1 MTSKRAGELVSQN
14 MKTIYV
20 WSLSKVSNPTDAE
33 DLCSDII
40 TAVIE
45 SAEKL
50 KCDEAFYGF
59 VWQIAS
65 NTYKNYLRRKTRHP
79 SAEIDENLSDC
90 EDVLSDICD
99 KEELNLLRRELSLL
113 SLKYRVCTV
122 AYYFDGLSVRE
133 IASKYG
139 FTPETVKVIL
149 FKSRKILK
157 EGIYMTREFGEKSY
171 KPSPIYITSIID
183 GDNNDEFNN
192 LISRKLAGQIIH
204 TAYYEPVTVLQ
215 LSVELGVASMYIE
228 DEIELLIS
236 YGLLKKQGDKYQS
249 NILMLSSEYISK
261 VLKLMSEKFTA
272 RIGDVLSGIKARLPE
287 ILKLDFERGK
297 VSETALLWDLYTYF
311 CVRAMFETAGG
322 AKSRP
327 LYKNTAGVVY
337 ALEDTSFLTEDCGH
351 RAYAGECAL
360 ASRPKVTFIQFRC
373 LCESTHYLVDKL
385 DTSEIPLFKRST
397 LGKIQEI
404 ISDDYEAIKQIF
416 TEVGRLQ
423 KETLCDFTPE
433 SSKELIDDYCPHV
446 TLWTLSGWFGYA
458 ARESGALE
466 LPHEGEHVG
475 IVGYLD

>member
-79 SAEIDENLSDC
+79 SAEIDDNIPDC

-113 SLKYRVCTV
+113 SLRYRVCTV

-171 KPSPIYITSIID
+171 KASPIRIGTIIC
-183 GDNNDEFNN
+183 GDSNNEFDM
-192 LISRKLAGQIIH
+192 LVSTKLATQIIH
-204 TAYYEPVTVLQ
+204 AAYYEPVTVLQ

-228 DEIELLIS
+228 DEIEMLMY
-236 YGLLKKQGDKYQS
+236 YGLLKKNGDKYQS
-249 NILMLSSEYISK
+249 SILLLPDEYIGK
-261 VLKLMSEKFTA
+261 TLKLMSERFTA
-272 RIGDVLSGIKARLPE
+272 RIGKVISGIKAKLPE
-287 ILKLDFERGK
+287 ILTVGFERGT
-297 VSETALLWDLYTYF
+297 VSETALLWDLYSYF
-311 CVRAMFETAGG
+311 CIRAMQQTDGG
-322 AKSRP
+322 ARFRP
-327 LYKNTAGVVY
+327 LYKKTTGVVY
-337 ALEDTSFLTEDCGH
+337 ATENYVSGECGINGL
-351 RAYAGECAL
+351 AGEHSYP
-360 ASRPKVTFIQFRC
+360 SRPNTTYIKFSC
-373 LCESTHYLVDKL
+373 LGDSASYNPDELAV
-385 DTSEIPLFKRST
+385 SEIPLFKRSA
-397 LGKIQEI
+397 LGKIQKI
-404 ISDDYEAIKQIF
+404 ISEEFEALKQIF
-416 TEVGRLQ
+416 IEVGRLQ
-423 KETLCDFTPE
+423 KENLYDFTPE
-433 SSKELIDDYCPHV
+433 CSKELIEYYCPHI
-446 TLWTLSGWFGYA
+446 TMWNLPGWFGFA
-458 ARESGALE
+458 AKESGALE